1 MKIEP
6 ITRVEGHLGV
16 DVNIEN
22 NVYTDARVK
31 ITMFRGFE
39 LLLKNKKLNLAPNIA
54 GKICGVC
61 GATHT
66 LVSIEALEM
75 ATGVYPSSGV
85 IDLRNVGYALADI
98 MYNNI
103 TVAFL
108 FEGIDFS
115 SPIVASFTPSQ
126 YERALNTPC
135 VYKDRHGYQKVSD
148 LMDNLYYKGEIY
160 KISLKISTKLRDLAT
175 LIWLRYPQPVSL
187 RIGGIE
193 VRDLNVVDKIKQGL
207 NEIKN
212 DIEKLFYVALELR
225 EFYKGIYKD
234 IGANFVT
241 YGLLESH
248 DYNASYEE
256 MDKWGSKRLIPP
268 ALVKKGELVSSN
280 LRDILLGV
288 RVYIEDSAYDQWS
301 QTVFSDPLGNKV
313 DLHHPWNKETK
324 LKSFKGDYLFTV
336 KQAFS
341 SEEFMPSTGDIA
353 RLYAYRVI
361 KGKPKAFDY
370 EWEYVANDV
379 IERFFARV
387 FTVGLLH
394 EYLMNVEVSKEIKQ
408 YKRKESELAV
418 GAHDAP
424 RGGNAHWVISK
435 GDTITR
441 YQIITPTDRNFSS
454 NGGPV
459 EVSIVGQRVTEEVEK
474 PSGLDVLRVIRSF
487 DPCSACAV
495 HVIGKDYVLEKL
507 I

>member
-16 DVNIEN
+16 DIKVDGGYYKE
-22 NVYTDARVK
+22 AKVK

-39 LLLKNKKLNLAPNIA
+39 LLLKNKKLGLAPNIT

-75 ATGVYPSSGV
+75 ATGIYPSSGT
-85 IDLRNVGYALADI
+85 IDFRNVAYSLADI

-115 SPIVASFTPSQ
+115 SPLVASITPSQ
-126 YERALNTPC
+126 FERALNT
-135 VYKDRHGYQKVSD
+135 YSSYRDIHGYTRVSD

-160 KISLKISTKLRDLAT
+160 KKALKLSTLLRDLAT
-175 LIWLRYPQPVSL
+175 LIWLRYPQPLSL
-187 RIGGIE
+187 KVGGIE
-193 VRDLNVVDKIKQGL
+193 VRDLEAVKKIKDGL
-207 NEIKN
+207 KQAEK
-212 DIEKLFYVALELR
+212 DIERLIYIALELR
-225 EFYKGIYKD
+225 EFYKGVYKD
-234 IGANFVT
+234 IGADFIT

-248 DYNASYEE
+248 DYNASYDE
-256 MDKWGSKRLIPP
+256 MNKWGEKRYIPP
-268 ALVKKGELVSSN
+268 ALVKNGEVISRN

-288 RVYIEDSAYDQWS
+288 RVHTEGTSYDMWD
-301 QTVFSDPLGNKV
+301 QTVLEDPMGNKV

-324 LKSFKGDYLFTV
+324 LKSLTGDYLFTV
-336 KQAFS
+336 TQLGG
-341 SEEFMPSTGDIA
+341 SEEFMPSTGDLA
-353 RLYAYRVI
+353 RLYSYRTS
-361 KGKPKAFDY
+361 KGKPKTFNLEWDY
-370 EWEYVANDV
+370 IANDV
-379 IERFFARV
+379 MERFFARV
-387 FTVGLLH
+387 FTVGLLYDYIVNL
-394 EYLMNVEVSKEIKQ
+394 EEKKDFSQNKGKS
-408 YKRKESELAV
+408 SELAV

-424 RGGNAHWVISK
+424 RGGNAHWIIQK

-454 NGGPV
+454 NGGPA
-459 EVSIVGQRVTEEVEK
+459 ERSIVDQKVTEEVEK
-474 PSGLDVLRVIRSF
+474 LSGLDALRIIRSF

-495 HVIGKDYVLEKL
+495 HIIGKDYSLEKL
-507 I
+507 L